1 MTGKTPH
8 RSGKWSLGALPVL
21 ARSTQVRLFLTLWL
35 VYLVHWS
42 PFVVR
47 ELYLTMSLAER
58 GTVRVDPYVDLHPD
72 LFTIEGRG
80 SFLGN
85 SPGAAF
91 LAAVPYWL
99 ALPVLDRVAPVR
111 PLPPEEHLTLGEGYN
126 EERIN
131 RLKFYRRARELGI
144 LLRLAVGALITS
156 GFFMAPLT
164 ALGAVA
170 LMRLLWRMGFI
181 RGAALWMAILFGL
194 GTPIFLRAGT
204 LSLNLLVALFVLFA
218 FALLWR
224 PEDKTQEQ
232 HAGGRAP
239 VPKGRETDDDET
251 QRFRARPLPGRELAR
266 IHDDEPTLRGRAVS
280 FDEDDTQEIR
290 AIPLKP
296 DREWL
301 RYLGA
306 GFLAGWAVLTDYTGA
321 VAAAMLGLFV
331 LWEQFRRKRFA
342 AALGGTLWFVLG
354 AVGPVALL
362 LYYQWV
368 CFGDPWLPAQFYMPK
383 KVFAGYPSERGFGWP
398 LPEALWGLLFHP
410 QYGLL
415 VFAPVFALALYHP
428 VLVLKKRNRVPGGVA
443 LFAWLF
449 FAAMYVF
456 CSMIH
461 YTIRHQWQDGVRYI
475 VPALP
480 LLFLLVAD
488 VLARMRRWMVLLI
501 TLIAVGE
508 SWALAMVRESPLES
522 LRRVFADGPQFP
534 WLATLE
540 KTAGAFFPALTDP
553 ASPLAPWLP
562 AGIVAAMVV
571 GIVLI
576 WWIGPR
582 ENLKTESQGG
592 N

>member
-1 MTGKTPH
+1 MKTYGSHATARDIVPH
-8 RSGKWSLGALPVL
+8 I

-47 ELYLTMSLAER
+47 ELYLTISLAER

-85 SPGAAF
+85 NPGAAF
-91 LAAVPYWL
+91 LAAVPYWA

-111 PLPPEEHLTLGEGYN
+111 PLPPEEYHSLGEGYN
-126 EERIN
+126 EDRIN

-144 LLRLAVGALITS
+144 LTRLAVGALITS

-170 LMRLLWRMGFI
+170 MMRLLWRMGFR

-204 LSLNLLVALFVLFA
+204 LSLNLLVALCALFA
-218 FALLWR
+218 LALLWR
-224 PEDKTQEQ
+224 PEDEEEMPE
-232 HAGGRAP
+232 AASRAP
-239 VPKGRETDDDET
+239 AHGPSEVENAGV
-251 QRFRARPLPGRELAR
+251 
-266 IHDDEPTLRGRAVS
+266 LRGRDAP
-280 FDEDDTQEIR
+280 FDEDETAEIR
-290 AIPLKP
+290 TVPRRP

-301 RYLGA
+301 RYSAA

-321 VAAAMLGLFV
+321 VVAAMLGLFV

-342 AALGGTLWFVLG
+342 TALGGTLWFVLG

-368 CFGDPWLPAQFYMPK
+368 CFGDPWWPAQFYMPK
-383 KVFAGYPSERGFGWP
+383 KVFAGYPSEHGFGWP

-428 VLVLKKRNRVPGGVA
+428 VLVLRKRNLVPGRVA

-449 FAAMYVF
+449 SAALYVF

-488 VLARMRRWMVLLI
+488 VLVRARRWAVLLI
-501 TLIAVGE
+501 TVLAVGE
-508 SWALAMVRESPLES
+508 SWAIAMVRESPLES
-522 LRRVFADGPQFP
+522 LRLVLAEGPQFP
-534 WLATLE
+534 WLTTLSKVNTE
-540 KTAGAFFPALTDP
+540 NLPSFASQASSLGA
-553 ASPLAPWLP
+553 WLP
-562 AGIVAAMVV
+562 ASVVAAMLL
-571 GIVLI
+571 GIALI
-576 WWIGPR
+576 WHIGPR
-582 ENLKTESQGG
+582 EHLRTESSGE

>member
-1 MTGKTPH
+1 MTGKAPH

-47 ELYLTMSLAER
+47 ELYLAMSLAER

-85 SPGAAF
+85 NPGASF

-99 ALPVLDRVAPVR
+99 ALPVINRVAPVK
-111 PLPPEEHLTLGEGYN
+111 PSLPEEHLALGEGYD

-131 RLKFYRRARELGI
+131 RLRFFRRAREMGI
-144 LLRLAVGALITS
+144 LMRLAVGALVTS

-164 ALGAVA
+164 ALGAVCM
-170 LMRLLWRMGFI
+170 MRLLWRMGFA
-181 RGAALWMAILFGL
+181 RGAALWMAFLFGL
-194 GTPIFLRAGT
+194 GTPVFLRAGT
-204 LSLNLLVALFVLFA
+204 LSLNLLVGLFTLCA

-224 PEDKTQEQ
+224 P
-232 HAGGRAP
+232 
-239 VPKGRETDDDET
+239 DDESELPLADSRAASKKAAELNEEQT
-251 QRFRARPLPGRELAR
+251 QQFRAMPPPGGAPLRL
-266 IHDDEPTLRGRAVS
+266 DDEPTLRGRVVS
-280 FDEDDTQEIR
+280 FEDDETAEIR
-290 AIPLKP
+290 AVPLPP
-296 DREWL
+296 DHEWL

-321 VAAAMLGLFV
+321 VMAAMLGLFV

-342 AALGGTLWFVLG
+342 AAVGGTLWFGLG

-362 LYYQWV
+362 LYYQWY
-368 CFGDPWLPAQFYMPK
+368 CFGDPWLPAQFHMPK

-415 VFAPVFALALYHP
+415 IFAPVFALALYHP
-428 VLVLKKRNRVPGGVA
+428 VLVLKKQNRVPGRVA
-443 LFAWLF
+443 LFVWLL
-449 FAAMYVF
+449 FAALYVF

-461 YTIRHQWQDGVRYI
+461 YTIRHQWQDGVRYL

-480 LLFLLVAD
+480 LLLLLVAD
-488 VLARMRRWMVLLI
+488 VLCRMRRWLVLLI
-501 TLIAVGE
+501 TALAVAE
-508 SWALAMVRESPLES
+508 SWALAMVRESPLAS
-522 LRRVFADGPQFP
+522 LQRVLEEGLQFP
-534 WLATLE
+534 WLTTLG
-540 KTAGAFFPALTDP
+540 KTGGSFFPALTDP
-553 ASPLAPWLP
+553 PSALARWIPI
-562 AGIVAAMVV
+562 GVVAAILI
-571 GIVLI
+571 GLALI
-576 WWIGPR
+576 WSIGPR
-582 ENLKTESQGG
+582 ERLKEETRGG
-592 N
+592 D